1 MSTPRTPRVDAVV
14 WDLGGVLIG
23 WDPRV
28 LYRRLLG
35 SDEEVEAY
43 LAEVDFAGWNR
54 LQDAGRPMAEGVAEL
69 SARFPHRRELVEAYP
84 ARYAETLLGPVPGSV
99 ELLDELRRR
108 GQVRLLALTNWSAD
122 TFHHARDGY
131 PFLTWFEAVVVS
143 GEERLAKPDP
153 RLFRRVLD
161 RHGLESATTVYVD
174 DSAANVAAAGA
185 LGLIALLFT
194 GAEKLRSELAALGL
208 VAAAAP

>member
-28 LYRRLLG
+28 LYRRLLR

-69 SARFPHRRELVEAYP
+69 SARFPHRRELVAAYP